1 MAITD
6 LAELRNHL
14 AEGQVIP
21 AMPLPLDDDR
31 NWSTRHQ
38 RALVRYYLDAGAG
51 GLAVGVHSTQFEIR
65 DPEHALFEPVLEFC
79 SREIDALL
87 DHDRGFVKIA
97 GVCGTT
103 AQAEREAQFAA
114 EQGYHAGLL
123 SLGAMGDADDAAL
136 IEHCRAIAAILPLVG
151 FYLQPTIG
159 GRNYGYSFWR
169 AFAEIENVVAIKIAP
184 FDRYATLDVVRAVAE
199 SGRTDIALYT
209 GNDDNIVHDL
219 VTPFP
224 FGENPIHIIGG
235 LLGQWAVG
243 THKATA
249 LLRKVKIGGGS
260 ASEWAALNASL
271 TDFNSAIFD
280 PAHRFAGCLSGINE
294 MLCRDGLLPS
304 RLCLEPGE
312 TLSPGQA
319 EELDRVSQAYP
330 EWQDTEFIRENLDR
344 WLED

>member
-6 LAELRNHL
+6 SSELRSHL
-14 AEGQVIP
+14 AKGQVIP
-21 AMPLPLDDDR
+21 AMPLPLDENR
-31 NWSTRHQ
+31 EWSKRHQ

-65 DPEHALFEPVLEFC
+65 DPEHALFEPVLKFC
-79 SREIDALL
+79 SRAIDAWLAPG
-87 DHDRGFVKIA
+87 RNFVKIA
-97 GVCGTT
+97 GICGT
-103 AQAEREAQFAA
+103 AEQAGREARFAT

-123 SLGAMGDADDAAL
+123 SLVAMGDADDTAL
-136 IEHCRAIAAILPLVG
+136 IEHCRSISQIIPLIG
-151 FYLQPTIG
+151 FYLQPMIG
-159 GRNYGYSFWR
+159 GRTYGYSFWR
-169 AFAEIENVVAIKIAP
+169 AFAEIKNVVAIKIAP
-184 FDRYATLDVVRAVAE
+184 FDRYATLDVVRAVAD
-199 SGRTDIALYT
+199 SGRKDIALYT
-209 GNDDNIVHDL
+209 GNDDNVVHDL

-224 FGENPIHIIGG
+224 FGEGIHIAGG

-243 THKATA
+243 THKAAA

-294 MLCRDGLLPS
+294 ILRRDGLLPTH
-304 RLCLEPGE
+304 LCLESSE
-312 TLSPGQA
+312 TLSPGQL
-319 EELDRVSQAYP
+319 EELDRVSHAYP

-344 WLED
+344 WLEP